1 MTMRARPHLHCA
13 PVPGGVYFS
22 GARAQFVLKGWDQL
36 FKVADVCV
44 PLLERGT
51 TEDELVA
58 ALGTER
64 ARPVVRRL
72 TNGLRDH
79 GMLLDEDA
87 LSGPRPSG
95 EDRERYAGSLAY
107 LESVCAEP
115 YAVFAR
121 VRAARVALFGTPDA
135 TGPAARGLARA
146 GVGQVL
152 TADPADPG
160 VHDTLDAV
168 DAVLWCGTD
177 EALRAGGLL
186 VPGTARLPDGVPVLP
201 VLLDDLVLQA
211 GPVLPDAGRHPLL
224 STLRARVL
232 GWARG
237 EDLGPAAR
245 PVADA
250 MIGALAGQLI
260 FDALA
265 GIDQGDAVHVVYGAE
280 LVAERFLLGAADT
293 TDEGP
298 RTLRNAPAEPAVDFD
313 DAIERVNTLTS
324 RWKGLF
330 TPADTEQTLLQMP
343 LAVREM
349 EPRTDTGGRIT
360 VWGPDQWS
368 ATVGAALEA
377 LRRSCPSAG
386 GGTGAAGVTEERWLL
401 DGVLRLLADD
411 AQDTLSAVTE
421 SEETARIRR
430 ILESVRPEPLV
441 VRPAHVPGLDWQLAR
456 VELTDSGDVLGA
468 AWAPDGDTAVRE
480 ALSTALARA
489 QLDATRHGGAGLPLL
504 RTDAVNFADEERIRA
519 LREQVDRLATSRETA
534 YEGLARRA
542 DPALGTIPFWSG
554 PVQARTLTQEPR
566 HAR

>member
-1 MTMRARPHLHCA
+1 MRMRARPYLHCA

-22 GARAQFVLKGWDQL
+22 GARAQFVLKGWDGL

-72 TNGLRDH
+72 TGGLREH
-79 GMLLDEDA
+79 GMLLDEDV
-87 LSGPRPSG
+87 LSGAGPSD

-107 LESVCAEP
+107 LESVCADP
-115 YAVFAR
+115 YAVFAG
-121 VRAARVALFGTPDA
+121 VRAARVALFGPPDA
-135 TGPAARGLARA
+135 VRPASRGLDRA

-152 TADPADPG
+152 TPDVAEFG
-160 VHDTLDAV
+160 EV

-177 EALRAGGLL
+177 EELRAGGF
-186 VPGTARLPDGVPVLP
+186 GIHSAGRIPDGVPVVP
-201 VLLDDLVLQA
+201 VVLDDRVLQA
-211 GPVLPDAGRHPLL
+211 GPVVRDAGGYPVL
-224 STLRARVL
+224 SAVRGRVL

-237 EDLGPAAR
+237 EGLGPAAR

-250 MIGALAGQLI
+250 MIGAIAGQLM
-260 FDALA
+260 FDVLA
-265 GIDQGDAVHVVYGAE
+265 GIEEGGATHVVHGAE
-280 LVAERFLLGAADT
+280 LVAERVLLGAADT
-293 TDEGP
+293 VDEEP
-298 RTLRNAPAEPAVDFD
+298 RTLDDAPAEPLPDPD
-313 DAIERVNTLTS
+313 EAIERVNALTA

-330 TPADTEQTLLQMP
+330 TPARTEQILPQMP

-349 EPRTDTGGRIT
+349 ESRTDTPGRIT
-360 VWGPDQWS
+360 VWAPDQRS

-377 LRRSCPSAG
+377 LRRS
-386 GGTGAAGVTEERWLL
+386 GTTAEGETAAAGQTVERWLL
-401 DGVLRLLADD
+401 DGVLRLLADE
-411 AQDTLSAVTE
+411 AEPAHKAPVE

-430 ILESVRPEPLV
+430 ILQDRQPEPLT
-441 VRPAHVPGLDWQLAR
+441 VRLLHVPGLDWRLAR
-456 VELTDSGDVLGA
+456 VELTDGDEDLGA

-489 QLDATRHGGAGLPLL
+489 QVNATRGAGAGVPAL
-504 RTDAVNFADEERIRA
+504 RTDSVNSADEEEIRS
-519 LREQVDRLATSRETA
+519 LREQAGRLAA
-534 YEGLARRA
+534 ARRVRYAGRPLRA
-542 DPALGTIPFWSG
+542 DLALGEIPFWAG
-554 PVQARTLTQEPR
+554 PVRARQLTQEPR